1 MTGERIVLAIMLV
14 NTSIAVVAG
23 VFFFWI
29 FTFSWG

>member
-1 MTGERIVLAIMLV
+1 MTGERIVLAIMLA
-14 NTSIAVVAG
+14 NALIALVAG